1 MSTFQP
7 RQRQALRKA
16 ADADLH
22 PTLPANDAP
31 IEDLATRSGAST
43 SDTMRDPGPEKSV
56 ELTVE
61 IPKSLRK
68 RLRKAAERSATTP
81 DAIVAMLLRAYLGE

>member
-16 ADADLH
+16 ADADVH
-22 PTLPANDAP
+22 PTLPVHDPAGDHLS
-31 IEDLATRSGAST
+31 IRSGSST
-43 SDTMRDPGPEKSV
+43 SDTMRDPKPEKDV

-68 RLRKAAERSATTP
+68 RLRKAAERSETTP
-81 DAIVAMLLRAYLGE
+81 DAIIAMLLRAYLGE